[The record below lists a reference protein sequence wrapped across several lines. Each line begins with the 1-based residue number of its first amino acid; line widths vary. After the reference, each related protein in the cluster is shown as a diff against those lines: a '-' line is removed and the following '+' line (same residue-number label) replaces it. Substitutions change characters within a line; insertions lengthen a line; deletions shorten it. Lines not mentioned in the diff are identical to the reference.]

1 MLLLLLLEEDIIYW
15 LIDPCLPLR
24 QQRPAKQKVSTLECV
39 YAYHHHCARTR
50 PSQKTMHHVAV
61 KSKPYGSKSGFSGY
75 NRNRSSSSS
84 SLPSSSSGGAHHPP
98 AAPVVRA
105 PPLTLSPEQA
115 AVFEQVKRRS
125 CVVMGPGGC
134 GKSHMIRYMAQW
146 AEREGVELAVTSLTG
161 AAALVLQVPNATTLH
176 RWTGV
181 GLGKQ
186 SVSETMD
193 KIRFKTYLAARW
205 RKTQVLVIDEVSM
218 MSRKLF
224 ELIDGVARAMR
235 GMSHLPFGGMR
246 VVAFGDFYQL
256 APVPDHGGGMEDPSG
271 SFCFES
277 PVWMQLFPP
286 SAHFQLTQMVRQTGD
301 PEFQSVLAEIRR
313 GECSDAAAA
322 YLAKRVVADVPP
334 LLPDGPPPIKL
345 FPKNAMVDRENSLA
359 YARVQGEEQVYA
371 KTQSTSL
378 DRWMHDGS
386 GFNGR
391 DAAAVRKASAE
402 QRRNELLFVQSSVP
416 CAELLPL
423 KVNTAVILLTNLCV
437 EQGLANGSQGI
448 VVRFELPGSS
458 TVEDAADAAKVTV
471 VASIESQ
478 ARLLPVVRF
487 TNGVERIIEPHWWQS
502 ASMPCVGVSQIPLKH
517 GYARSIHSG
526 QGMTCDSALID
537 AGGDVFAP
545 GQTYVALSR
554 VRSGDGLWLSS
565 FDRTKVRAHPKV
577 VAFNAMLKKEA
588 AAAAVSEET
597 EAAATMPAAIAP
609 RPRAARAAAPAPPL
623 RAADIF
629 GDDE

>member
-1 MLLLLLLEEDIIYW
+1 MDVVVVSFSLSKR
-15 LIDPCLPLR
+15 LPS
-24 QQRPAKQKVSTLECV
+24 KKKVSTLECV
-39 YAYHHHCARTR
+39 YAYHHHHCTHARTHTTQ
-50 PSQKTMHHVAV
+50 QKTMHHVAV

-84 SLPSSSSGGAHHPP
+84 LPPSSSGGAHHPP
-98 AAPVVRA
+98 AAAPVVRA

-193 KIRFKTYLAARW
+193 KIRFKSYLAARW

-256 APVPDHGGGMEDPSG
+256 APVPDHGGGGMDDPSG

-277 PVWMQLFPP
+277 PVWTQLFPP

-322 YLAKRVVADVPP
+322 YLAKRVVVADVPLMP
-334 LLPDGPPPIKL
+334 NDGPPPIKL

-416 CAELLPL
+416 CAEVLSL

-448 VVRFELPGSS
+448 VVRFALPGSS
-458 TVEDAADAAKVTV
+458 TVEDAAADAAAKVTV

-577 VAFNAMLKKEA
+577 VAFYAMLEKEAA
-588 AAAAVSEET
+588 AAAAVSEKE
-597 EAAATMPAAIAP
+597 EEAATMPAAIAP
-609 RPRAARAAAPAPPL
+609 RPRAARAAAAPPL

>member
-1 MLLLLLLEEDIIYW
+1 
-15 LIDPCLPLR
+15 
-24 QQRPAKQKVSTLECV
+24 
-39 YAYHHHCARTR
+39 
-50 PSQKTMHHVAV
+50 MHHVAV
-61 KSKPYGSKSGFSGY
+61 KSKPYGTKSRFSGY
-75 NRNRSSSSS
+75 NNRNGGG
-84 SLPSSSSGGAHHPP
+84 SSSSGGGSSSSKSSSATSALSPPPLP
-98 AAPVVRA
+98 AAPRV
-105 PPLTLSPEQA
+105 PLTLSPEQA

-134 GKSHMIRYMAQW
+134 GKSHMIRFMAEW
-146 AEREGVELAVTSLTG
+146 AERENVEMAVTSLTG

-186 SVSETMD
+186 SVSETLA
-193 KIRFKTYLAARW
+193 KIRFKSYLVARW
-205 RKTQVLVIDEVSM
+205 RKAQVLVIDEVSM

-224 ELIDGVARAMR
+224 ELVDGVARAMR
-235 GMSHLPFGGMR
+235 GMAHLPFGGLR

-256 APVPDHGGGMEDPSG
+256 APVPDQRGGGYGAEDSAVVDTSG

-277 PVWMQLFPP
+277 PVWAEMFPP

-313 GECSDAAAA
+313 GECGDAAAA
-322 YLAKRVVADVPP
+322 YLAKRVVLPPAADAAGSS
-334 LLPDGPPPIKL
+334 GPPPIKL
-345 FPKNAMVDRENSLA
+345 FPKNAMVDRENSMA
-359 YARVQGEEQVYA
+359 YARVKGEEQVYA
-371 KTQSTSL
+371 KTQSTAL

-391 DAAAVRKASAE
+391 DAAAVRKASAD
-402 QRRNELLFVQSSVP
+402 QRKNELLFVQSGIP
-416 CAELLPL
+416 CAESLPL
-423 KVNTAVILLTNLCV
+423 KVGTAVILLTNLCV
-437 EQGLANGSQGI
+437 EQGLANGSQGT
-448 VVRFELPGSS
+448 VVRFALPGSDGDEYS
-458 TVEDAADAAKVTV
+458 NLTMM
-471 VASIESQ
+471 VASIESMVQ
-478 ARLLPVVRF
+478 MLPVVRF
-487 TNGVERIIEPHWWQS
+487 TNGVEKMIQPHWWQS
-502 ASMPCVGVSQIPLKH
+502 ASMPCVGVAQIPLKH
-517 GYARSIHSG
+517 GYARSIHSC

-545 GQTYVALSR
+545 GQTYVAISR

-577 VAFNAMLKKEA
+577 AAFYAQIEA
-588 AAAAVSEET
+588 VAAVKEVKEEEEEQDRAVQSLPVST
-597 EAAATMPAAIAP
+597 VVAP
-609 RPRAARAAAPAPPL
+609 VSRKRAPPL